1 MGRPRKSRATGKP
14 PGPPPK
20 FSTPEEMQPLI
31 DNYFITC
38 DKGVKKEFFDR
49 KKKTVVKVMES
60 VPYTMEGLALALG
73 LNSVGH
79 MWQYIKRPMF
89 VDVLTRAKT
98 KIIRSYNEYT
108 LLGVYPHTFT
118 PFLLCNM
125 DKDNYKSI
133 NNSNVNLNIGL
144 NMGEQLNKGIARV
157 ANVPKQI
164 ADRKGINLL
173 PVGQTPAEKRKKV
186 AVK

>member
-1 MGRPRKSRATGKP
+1 
-14 PGPPPK
+14 
-20 FSTPEEMQPLI
+20 
-31 DNYFITC
+31 
-38 DKGVKKEFFDR
+38 
-49 KKKTVVKVMES
+49 
-60 VPYTMEGLALALG
+60 
-73 LNSVGH
+73 
-79 MWQYIKRPMF
+79 MWDYIKKPLF
-89 VDVLTRAKT
+89 KEVLTRAKT
-98 KIIRSYNEYT
+98 RIIGSYSENT
-108 LLGVYPHTFT
+108 LLGIYPHTFT